1 MKLSSILLEMLN
13 EIGGNTY
20 ELSKPKIQKSSPRSN
35 TVKYFFTS
43 KAGSEYEVVFESEFL
58 SGSDKHKWE
67 TDVSFDKIRE
77 DDEYQDLYMFS
88 DEEKY
93 SETNEKDAIAI
104 LFTVAEAVKAFI
116 SDFKPEFLTYSGSMS
131 GKELFALS
139 DPDRKADAVKMTTV
153 RDRIYDRMVKSMIS
167 EFPDYT
173 FDRSG
178 YNMDIFYKGE
188 LPVPGHPKI
197 FNYPVKK

>member
-1 MKLSSILLEMLN
+1 MLN

-20 ELSKPKIQKSSPRSN
+20 DLSPAKIVKSSPRSN
-35 TVKYFFTS
+35 VVKYFFTS
-43 KAGSEYEVVFESEFL
+43 KAGSDYEVVFESEFL
-58 SGSDKHKWE
+58 SGDDPSVKHKWKTTVE
-67 TDVSFDKIRE
+67 FDKVRQ

-93 SETNEKDAIAI
+93 SETGEKGAIAI

-116 SDFKPEFLTYSGSMS
+116 KEFKPEFLTYSGSLS
-131 GKELFALS
+131 GKELAALS
-139 DPDRKADAVKMTTV
+139 DPDRKADDVKMTTV
-153 RDRIYDRMVKSMIS
+153 RDRIYDKMVKSMIS

-173 FDRSG
+173 FDRAG

-188 LPVPGHPKI
+188 LPVPGHHKI